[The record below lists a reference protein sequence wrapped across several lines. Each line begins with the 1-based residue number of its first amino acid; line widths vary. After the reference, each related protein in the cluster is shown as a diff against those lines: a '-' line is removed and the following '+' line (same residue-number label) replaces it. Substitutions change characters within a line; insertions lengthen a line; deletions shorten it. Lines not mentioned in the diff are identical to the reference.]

1 MEEEARR
8 FREEAARYNRGRKGV
23 SRRYPETLRDL
34 AVSYCSARQQRG
46 GNLSKIARELGIN
59 GWSLNRWVRGTKKRA
74 EFVKVE
80 VQSPIDTNSS
90 CAFPCVLVTPEGYR
104 VEGLTVEG
112 VGHLLLVLR

>member
-46 GNLSKIARELGIN
+46 GNLSEIARELGIN

-80 VQSPIDTNSS
+80 VQAPIDTNSS
-90 CAFPCVLVTPEGYR
+90 CADPCVLVTPEGYR

-112 VGHLLLVLR
+112 VGHLLRVLR